1 MRVSRVVKCLPV
13 LLFTGCKFRRE
24 DLLSTYGTATFVLFG
39 LAVVGV
45 FVLHT
50 VSKTRWMESCRL
62 RLRKVLPPICML
74 GVVGAFLPAY
84 IGVRGEGQER
94 LWLFLAVILGVMFT
108 SVLRWSQTEKKSKQE
123 LWLKV
128 TVISISF
135 LFAMA
140 YLANGAQG
148 LF

>member
-1 MRVSRVVKCLPV
+1 
-13 LLFTGCKFRRE
+13 
-24 DLLSTYGTATFVLFG
+24 
-39 LAVVGV
+39 
-45 FVLHT
+45 
-50 VSKTRWMESCRL
+50 
-62 RLRKVLPPICML
+62 ML